1 MKKIF
6 ITGAG
11 GFIGSHLTEM
21 LLSLG
26 YKVKAYIQYNSI
38 NSNGWLQNLDKK
50 YKNNIE
56 IIFGDIRDSYNLENS
71 IKNCDYVF
79 HLAALIAIPYSYKS
93 PQSYIETNILGTLNV
108 IRAAKKNNVK
118 KIIHTSSSEV
128 YGTAQKIPIKENHPL
143 VGQSPYAAS
152 KIGADQI
159 AISMCRSSNIPIVI
173 VRPFNTFGPRQSLR
187 AVIPT
192 IISQFVAKRSIL
204 KIGNLNTSR
213 DFNFVEDICNG
224 FISAMNSKYKN
235 SEIFNLA
242 TEREIKIYEII
253 SLLEQ
258 ISGFKPKILVEKRR
272 HRPKKSEVFRLIGSC
287 QYAKEK
293 LKYKQVYASKA
304 GFKEALKKTY
314 DWYLKNMN
322 LYNENF
328 NKYNL

>member
-6 ITGAG
+6 VTGAG
-11 GFIGSHLTEM
+11 GFIGSHLTEK

-26 YKVKAYIQYNSI
+26 YKVKAYIRYNSL
-38 NSNGWLQNLDKK
+38 NSTGWLKHINIKN
-50 YKNNIE
+50 KNNLE
-56 IIFGDIRDSYNLENS
+56 IIFGDIRDVYNLENS

-93 PQSYIETNILGTLNV
+93 PQSYIETNILGTFNV
-108 IRAAKKNNVK
+108 IKAAQKNKVK

-128 YGTAQKIPIKENHPL
+128 YGTAQKIPIREDHPL

-159 AISMCRSSNIPIVI
+159 AISMCRSSKIPIVI

-192 IISQFVAKRSIL
+192 IISQFVTKQKIL

-213 DFNFVEDICNG
+213 DFNFVDDICNG

-242 TEREIKIYEII
+242 TERDIKIYEIV
-253 SLLEQ
+253 SLLEE
-258 ISGFKPKILVEKRR
+258 ISRFKTKILVEKKRY
-272 HRPKKSEVFRLIGSC
+272 RPTNSEVFRLVGSC
-287 QYAKEK
+287 KNAKER
-293 LKYKQVYASKA
+293 LKYKHLYASKL
-304 GFKEALKKTY
+304 GFKEALEKTY
-314 DWYLKNMN
+314 NWFVNNMN
-322 LYNENF
+322 LYNENLK
-328 NKYNL
+328 KYNL